1 MSCDEVDLRQ
11 RLGNFTL
18 RLTDSL
24 GFTISP
30 DLFLIEQDYKIGDE
44 TSFKTCDVQ
53 IFSNFAG

>member
-11 RLGNFTL
+11 RMGNFTL

-30 DLFLIEQDYKIGDE
+30 ELLLVEQDYKIGDE
-44 TSFKTCDVQ
+44 ISFKTCDV
-53 IFSNFAG
+53 